1 MSQENVEIVRGQF
14 EAWTRGD
21 LAAVVERIDEN
32 AVVRPIIGPEWRGPQ
47 GFLEMAADWVEGFDE
62 FTVTAE
68 EFIDARDEVV
78 VRVHQE
84 ARGASTGVPV
94 QVTFWWVY
102 SLKDGK
108 VIRLVMFEDREPALK
123 AAEMSEQDAHADS

>member
-1 MSQENVEIVRGQF
+1 MSQENIEVVRGQF
-14 EAWTRGD
+14 QAWTRGD
-21 LAAVVERIDEN
+21 LAAVFERVDEN
-32 AVVRPIIGPEWRGPQ
+32 GVVRPIIGPEWHGPQ

-62 FTVTAE
+62 FTVKAE
-68 EFIDARDEVV
+68 EFLDAGDEVV

-108 VIRLVMFEDREPALK
+108 IIRLEMFEDREPALE
-123 AAEMSEQDAHADS
+123 AAGLSE